1 MPVADPVLSA
11 AGLRLGYG
19 ARPVIEGLTLTIARG
34 SFTALIGPNGSGKS
48 TLLRALAGLQ
58 RPSAGSVMLEGRSL
72 SALAPRQIA
81 ARIGFLAQSP
91 PAPEGLMVRDLVA
104 QGRYP
109 HRGLFGR
116 WNAAD
121 ARATSR
127 ALTLTGML
135 DLAQRRLDSLSGGQR
150 QRAWIAMAL
159 AQETDIL
166 LLDEPTTWLDIAHQI
181 EVMALLEY
189 LVQREGK
196 TVVAVLHD
204 LNQAARHADQ
214 MILLREGRIMA
225 AANPQAIMQPDIL
238 RAGFGIEALITHDPA
253 TDMPL
258 CTPLPLRPRHNARA
272 SAADAP
278 RPG

>member
-1 MPVADPVLSA
+1 MPVADPVLTA
-11 AGLRLGYG
+11 TGLRLGYG
-19 ARPVIEGLTLTIARG
+19 ARPVIEGLTLAIARG

-58 RPSAGSVMLEGRSL
+58 DPSAGAVILEGRAL
-72 SALAPRQIA
+72 STLAPRQIA

-91 PAPEGLMVRDLVA
+91 SAPEGLVVRDLVA

-109 HRGLFGR
+109 HRGLFSR
-116 WNAAD
+116 WSAAD
-121 ARATSR
+121 EGATIR
-127 ALTLTGML
+127 ALTLTGMR
-135 DLAQRRLDSLSGGQR
+135 DLALHPLDRLSGGQR

-181 EVMALLEY
+181 EVMALLED
-189 LVQREGK
+189 LVQHEGK

-214 MILLREGRIMA
+214 MILLREGRILA

-238 RAGFGIEALITHDPA
+238 RAGFGIEALITPDPA
-253 TDMPL
+253 THTPL
-258 CTPLPLRPRHNARA
+258 CTPLPLRPRHNTRA
-272 SAADAP
+272 SEADGP